1 MYMCCVMYIISE
13 SMCYVM
19 YIVDESMYCVCG
31 EG

>member
-1 MYMCCVMYIISE
+1 MYIISE